1 MQPVPVGV
9 QGELYIGGAGVAR
22 GYLNRPDLNKEKFIN
37 DPFGDGSGACLY
49 KTGDSAR
56 YLPDGNIEFLGRL
69 DNQVKFRGYRIELG
83 EIEAAL
89 NLHPAVKESIVV
101 AYDREGWFERHLVG
115 YVVPDKASASDVNEL
130 RNYLSAKLP
139 AFMIPPSL

>member
-22 GYLNRPDLNKEKFIN
+22 GYSNRPDLNKEKFIN
-37 DPFGDGSGACLY
+37 DPFGDGSGAYLY

-56 YLPDGNIEFLGRL
+56 YLPDGNIEFLCRL

-89 NLHPAVKESIVV
+89 NLHTAVKESIVV
-101 AYDREGWFERHLVG
+101 AYDREGGSKNTWSVT
-115 YVVPDKASASDVNEL
+115 
-130 RNYLSAKLP
+130 
-139 AFMIPPSL
+139 